1 MPRQLQKAAKA
12 KRQTVSAYIR
22 AIVEQRLAT
31 AKKSRRKKAAGS
43 RALTIKRHRPTSTRA
58 SRWRREKAGVRFYG
72 ASCVELTRSSAPRI
86 SRRTCGCARWIIM
99 LSLLPDAGRQALAL
113 RYRARRA
120 QPPAPDR
127 DSETGRE
134 PAGVAA
140 HSAFALDPSFVTKRI
155 HDPYPSRA

>member
-1 MPRQLQKAAKA
+1 MPSCRRLLRRRDKPLARTSARLWNNALRRQRSPGARK
-12 KRQTVSAYIR
+12 
-22 AIVEQRLAT
+22 QRD
-31 AKKSRRKKAAGS
+31 SEP
-43 RALTIKRHRPTSTRA
+43 LTIKRHRPTSTRA

-72 ASCVELTRSSAPRI
+72 ASCVELTRSSAPRV
-86 SRRTCGCARWIIM
+86 SRRTCGWARWIIM